1 MPQEFHPGW
10 HDKAW
15 AAVNVAYN
23 GVPPPMF
30 AMTNLEVI
38 FLLTPFQD
46 DIVLASIEIGHG
58 NKA

>member
-1 MPQEFHPGW
+1 MPQKFHPGW
-10 HDKAW
+10 QDKAW

-38 FLLTPFQD
+38 LLLTAFQD
-46 DIVLASIEIGHG
+46 VLASISTS
-58 NKA
+58 